1 MYTAWLNI
9 HIILRNSQNDSNK
22 SSSPPFCVF
31 ESICRV
37 SKMQRKSPKQNDRL
51 IKKKK
56 KKKTSINKFYK
67 KQGFLVSDKFTKH
80 GRGRSA
86 RVARH

>member
-9 HIILRNSQNDSNK
+9 HIILRNSQNDSNR

-37 SKMQRKSPKQNDRL
+37 SMHRKKIQNASFGS

-56 KKKTSINKFYK
+56 KT
-67 KQGFLVSDKFTKH
+67 
-80 GRGRSA
+80 
-86 RVARH
+86 

>member
-37 SKMQRKSPKQNDRL
+37 SMHRKKSKTHRL
-51 IKKKK
+51 VHSKKKENM
-56 KKKTSINKFYK
+56 SINKFYK